1 MEEKRMG
8 KHKEIKNKNEDGR
21 QEWRSLEECEK

>member
-8 KHKEIKNKNEDGR
+8 KHKEIKTKMKMEDRGM
-21 QEWRSLEECEK
+21 EESRRM